1 MTINIEWAKL
11 FSVIQGYRTGL
22 WDIPEIT
29 AAESVSD
36 KLAVIN
42 KYNNTKKAFN
52 ENAWKNARRPERA
65 SQMLPVELIQDLL
78 QEMNY
83 IEK

>member
-1 MTINIEWAKL
+1 MQH
-11 FSVIQGYRTGL
+11 V
-22 WDIPEIT
+22 
-29 AAESVSD
+29 V
-36 KLAVIN
+36 N
-42 KYNNTKKAFN
+42 KYNHTNKEFN

-83 IEK
+83 IEKYKTWMKK